1 MQEVI
6 LDIQQVVLHG
16 QDYLTDEEK
25 KEVVELGQQV
35 FSRDAAKSKDSLREV

>member
-25 KEVVELGQQV
+25 KEVVELGQQ
-35 FSRDAAKSKDSLREV
+35 FSTATLQKSKDSLRRV

>member
-6 LDIQQVVLHG
+6 LDIQQVVYG

-25 KEVVELGQQV
+25 KVVELGQ
-35 FSRDAAKSKDSLREV
+35 